1 MNVKRTIAI
10 LTAAACL
17 SFVGS
22 NAAVAQDSTAEST
35 AASQASLAAAGMI
48 IDGSVGIIRAG
59 VQLTVAAVNPLAEA
73 SVIVLRDV
81 ATGSEVSIRVA
92 GDMAHAA
99 SIAVGDT
106 VSVIAEATGA
116 SLIVAGR
123 LVAFVP
129 NEVGHA
135 LVYQARS
142 TQI

>member
-1 MNVKRTIAI
+1 
-10 LTAAACL
+10 
-17 SFVGS
+17 
-22 NAAVAQDSTAEST
+22 
-35 AASQASLAAAGMI
+35 
-48 IDGSVGIIRAG
+48 
-59 VQLTVAAVNPLAEA
+59 
-73 SVIVLRDV
+73 
-81 ATGSEVSIRVA
+81 
-92 GDMAHAA
+92 MAHAA